1 LPEYYGADGEQRMW
15 RKSVRV
21 SNDFDK
27 ARSEAHLLV
36 RTRVTKQTPEMLAFD
51 VPVRFGATR
60 VTASAAAM
68 TASVGDDKGKRRGA
82 RSTKRS

>member
-1 LPEYYGADGEQRMW
+1 MW

-36 RTRVTKQTPEMLAFD
+36 QNTRVTKQTPEMLAFD
-51 VPVRFGATR
+51 VAGQVRRHEEQLR
-60 VTASAAAM
+60 VPLQ
-68 TASVGDDKGKRRGA
+68 
-82 RSTKRS
+82 